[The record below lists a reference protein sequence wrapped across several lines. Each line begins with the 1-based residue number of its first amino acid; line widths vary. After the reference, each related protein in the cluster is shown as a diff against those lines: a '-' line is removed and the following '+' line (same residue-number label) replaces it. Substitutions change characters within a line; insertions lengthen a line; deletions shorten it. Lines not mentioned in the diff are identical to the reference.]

1 MIIFGAILF
10 ASVFLTG
17 CGDSG
22 SPSVSED
29 APAVSSD
36 KPKACDCVDII
47 YEGPD
52 MTWFMKDE
60 TDDAMMAESLGWSKE
75 KFNKWKKCRD
85 AYPGPATVTLECDK
99 EKYKASH

>member
-1 MIIFGAILF
+1 MKKNSLMFVL
-10 ASVFLTG
+10 SVFISSFFLIIAFG
-17 CGDSG
+17 SG
-22 SPSVSED
+22 
-29 APAVSSD
+29 SSD

-47 YEGPD
+47 YEGPN

-85 AYPGPATVTLECDK
+85 AYPGTATVTLECDK